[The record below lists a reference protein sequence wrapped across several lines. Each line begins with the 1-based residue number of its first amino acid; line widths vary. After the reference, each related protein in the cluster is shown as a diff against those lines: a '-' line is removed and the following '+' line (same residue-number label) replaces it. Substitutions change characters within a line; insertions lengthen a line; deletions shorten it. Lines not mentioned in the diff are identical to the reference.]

1 MEKDEQW
8 HVACR
13 ALLRIQSLT
22 FVPFSSC
29 FVFFFSFFDSCRKT
43 LCGSGSGLRGHSRTA
58 AVLNT
63 KWHSAAVGLAC
74 PFGQH
79 PHHHRRPSIRVV
91 TVSCS
96 SVTLVLAVVGVAES
110 CASAAR
116 SQNKNDLHHVSCWS
130 SKVNDAAQTPKI
142 GSAGRQ
148 NCSFSRQCSHW

>member
-1 MEKDEQW
+1 
-8 HVACR
+8 
-13 ALLRIQSLT
+13 
-22 FVPFSSC
+22 
-29 FVFFFSFFDSCRKT
+29 
-43 LCGSGSGLRGHSRTA
+43 
-58 AVLNT
+58 LNT

-79 PHHHRRPSIRVV
+79 HHHHRRPSIRVV

-96 SVTLVLAVVGVAES
+96 SVTLVVLAVVGVAES